1 MKGVRSM
8 RTKITIITALTLLL
22 CVGASASDPKTH
34 DVNNIDWK
42 KAEVNYTA
50 ALNSANFGVRNSAAG
65 HIGEYRLTG
74 AVNNLVVVLRTDKVE
89 KIRMAAA
96 LALVKIGNEKAR
108 KAVREASIYDG
119 SEKVAKFCEQLIK
132 DDVQDLNIS
141 IR

>member
-1 MKGVRSM
+1 MKRVRSM

-65 HIGEYRLTG
+65 HIGGRQGRRHLRNAHQERVRPDHRCRRRGDRSAAPRRSCYR
-74 AVNNLVVVLRTDKVE
+74 AP
-89 KIRMAAA
+89 
-96 LALVKIGNEKAR
+96 
-108 KAVREASIYDG
+108 
-119 SEKVAKFCEQLIK
+119 
-132 DDVQDLNIS
+132 
-141 IR
+141 